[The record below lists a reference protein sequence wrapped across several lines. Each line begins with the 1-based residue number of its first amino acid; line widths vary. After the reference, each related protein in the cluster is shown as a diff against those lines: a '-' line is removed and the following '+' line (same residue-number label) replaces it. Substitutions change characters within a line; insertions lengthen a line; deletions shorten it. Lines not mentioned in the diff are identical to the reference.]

1 MKSSNDFLGAST
13 ASPGHFG
20 TSSSSGLLDSTSVA
34 APSSP
39 VSIPN
44 SVKEEDVASF
54 PGRKASPVLAE
65 VGLRGVGR
73 GGLSNQ
79 PSSSIPLSSG
89 SAISSNGAV
98 AAITSGSDM
107 VKRNMLGAEE
117 RLGSSGMVQPLV
129 SPLGNRMIL
138 SQAAKTGD
146 GIGSS
151 DVGNAEAATMAAR
164 VFSSSV
170 VPGMQ
175 WRPGSSFQNQNDV
188 VCGSVFLS
196 CFD

>member
-1 MKSSNDFLGAST
+1 
-13 ASPGHFG
+13 
-20 TSSSSGLLDSTSVA
+20 
-34 APSSP
+34 
-39 VSIPN
+39 
-44 SVKEEDVASF
+44 
-54 PGRKASPVLAE
+54 
-65 VGLRGVGR
+65 
-73 GGLSNQ
+73 
-79 PSSSIPLSSG
+79 
-89 SAISSNGAV
+89 
-98 AAITSGSDM
+98 M
-107 VKRNMLGAEE
+107 VKRSMLGAEE

-151 DVGNAEAATMAAR
+151 DAGNAEAATMAAR